1 MIKQDKIK
9 IKKNILMITPENK
22 EINTFRKRQFNNF
35 IQITMPYLAGFIDE
49 SKYDIVLIDEYNQR
63 IPYGNNFDLVAI
75 TVNTPNAIHCYKIA
89 EKFRKQGSKVVMGG
103 PHVTLL
109 PDEAMKHCDYIIVGE
124 AEETWPQFLEDFY
137 NGCAKRQY
145 ICKDIPSLRGLPIPK
160 RNLIKKR
167 FFTRGAV
174 IATRGCPY
182 KCSYCNLKQIYC
194 DSFRTRPID
203 EVIEDI
209 KNIKSKY
216 FVFWDD
222 NFFVDIEYAKKL
234 MIELAK
240 LKKKWA
246 AQVTLERCQDE
257 ELLKIAKMAGCIYFF
272 VGLESFS
279 QEGLG
284 SVNKGINNVDKYK
297 EIINLIH
304 DNGVSIQAGVIFG
317 LDTDTK
323 DIFRKTLI
331 ACNELGIDGVTVSIL
346 TPLPRT
352 PIYEQMKNEGR
363 LKTTDWTYYNGK
375 TRVAFKP
382 KNMTGDELY
391 EGYIWFRRQ
400 FYSVKSIWKRLW
412 VSKTNILYNLIMNLG
427 YKLSMLNSDKYKRVK
442 DERQNSLM
450 ENIMM

>member
-1 MIKQDKIK
+1 MIKQDKIEIRK
-9 IKKNILMITPENK
+9 TLLMITAENE
-22 EINTFRKRQFNNF
+22 EINTFRKKQFNNF
-35 IQITMPYLAGFIDE
+35 IQITMPYLAGFVDE

-63 IPYGNNFDLVAI
+63 IPYSNDFDLVAI

-89 EKFRKQGSKVVMGG
+89 RKFRERGSKVVMGG

-109 PDEAMKHCDYIIVGE
+109 PDEVMRYCDYIIVGE
-124 AEETWPQFLEDFY
+124 AEDTWPQFLEDFY
-137 NGCAKRQY
+137 NGCARRKY
-145 ICKDIPSLRGLPIPK
+145 ICKDTPSLRGLPIPK
-160 RNLIKKR
+160 RNLVKKR
-167 FFTRGAV
+167 FLTKGAV

-209 KNIKSKY
+209 NNIKSKY

-222 NFFVDIEYAKKL
+222 NFFGDIEYAKKL

-257 ELLKIAKMAGCIYFF
+257 ELLKIAKKAGCIYFF
-272 VGLESFS
+272 IGLESFS
-279 QEGLG
+279 QEGLD
-284 SVNKGINNVDKYK
+284 SVNKGVNNVAKYK
-297 EIINLIH
+297 KIINLLH
-304 DNGVSIQAGVIFG
+304 DNGISIQAGVIFG

-346 TPLPRT
+346 TPLPGT

-363 LKTTDWTYYNGK
+363 LKSKDWTYYNGK
-375 TRVAFKP
+375 TRVAFIP
-382 KNMTGDELY
+382 KNMTDDELY
-391 EGYIWFRRQ
+391 EGYIWFREQ
-400 FYSVKSIWKRLW
+400 FYSIKSIWKRLW

-427 YKLSMLNSDKYKRVK
+427 YKLSISNSDKYK
-442 DERQNSLM
+442 DERNNAQ
-450 ENIMM
+450 I